1 VAEAAFEQW
10 RRASGCQGAS
20 RRYLARVRTE
30 GVGCGLLRRSSPSLG
45 MIAISWR
52 YRVRLERIL
61 IRYRGLSAV
70 RTGVSPGRRRA
81 SGTKGCV
88 LTARPEQRTDAMPRP
103 PASHAT
109 NPSPARVMGLPVGTA
124 APSSA

>member
-61 IRYRGLSAV
+61 SRKC
-70 RTGVSPGRRRA
+70 PEGRRHLA
-81 SGTKGCV
+81 LGG
-88 LTARPEQRTDAMPRP
+88 
-103 PASHAT
+103 HAT
-109 NPSPARVMGLPVGTA
+109 SMGSRVTLWPSR
-124 APSSA
+124 SSWRTSCRW